1 MTKTT
6 LLSHDEKIYPPGECM
21 KPESINRIT
30 KKTPISF
37 PENKSKI
44 PFSPIVQATLMNNG
58 TFQVRAV
65 FLVARKPKGQK
76 EDEDHKEDELDFD
89 IYQNWYVDLEGQR
102 QLQFFIAYDILDDP
116 QKDFDVYETS
126 FTAKPYPYG
135 EDTFAN
141 IKTIQT
147 FLWDIDPETSRG
159 TETTVQ
165 VGG

>member
-1 MTKTT
+1 MSTTT
-6 LLSHDEKIYPPGECM
+6 LVSPDQKIYPPGECM

-30 KKTPISF
+30 KKLPVSF
-37 PENKSKI
+37 PENNSKI
-44 PFSPIVQATLMNNG
+44 PFSPIVQATLMKDG

-65 FLVARKPKGQK
+65 FLVARKPKKHK

-89 IYQNWYVDLEGQR
+89 IYQNWYIDLDGQR

-116 QKDFDVYETS
+116 EPDFDVYETS
-126 FTAKPYPYG
+126 FKAQPYPYG
-135 EDTFAN
+135 EKTFASLT
-141 IKTIQT
+141 TIQT

-165 VGG
+165 HT